1 MQMACVV
8 LQKDGKN
15 WFAEIAVDMDKIQ
28 EITRHILALYELYKS
43 YEEKKEIQGLL
54 TKMPKPKTETSRYDR
69 LTNQFFNKKFSAHQW
84 IDFFYP

>member
-15 WFAEIAVDMDKIQ
+15 WFAEVAVDMDKIQ
-28 EITRHILALYELYKS
+28 EITRTILALYDLYKS

-54 TKMPKPKTETSRYDR
+54 AKMPKPKTQPSRYNMIPR
-69 LTNQFFNKKFSAHQW
+69 
-84 IDFFYP
+84 IP